1 MLVFLLPFSF
11 SVHAENCQRIVQA
24 QGLLPLIALLRSP
37 DPAIQ
42 EEALFT
48 LRNVSSQPSGRVDLV
63 REGGLNALIATLRSP
78 TPSLQEQAAATIR
91 NLSADD
97 AINVKA
103 SLWRKTLLF

>member
-1 MLVFLLPFSF
+1 VFVLLLPSSSF
-11 SVHAENCQRIVQA
+11 RVHAENCQRIVQA
-24 QGLLPLIALLRSP
+24 KGLLPLIALLRSP

-48 LRNVSSQPSGRVDLV
+48 LRNVSSQPSGRVDL

-78 TPSLQEQAAATIR
+78 TANLQDQAAVTTR

-97 AINVKA
+97 AIKVKLVA
-103 SLWRKTLLF
+103 